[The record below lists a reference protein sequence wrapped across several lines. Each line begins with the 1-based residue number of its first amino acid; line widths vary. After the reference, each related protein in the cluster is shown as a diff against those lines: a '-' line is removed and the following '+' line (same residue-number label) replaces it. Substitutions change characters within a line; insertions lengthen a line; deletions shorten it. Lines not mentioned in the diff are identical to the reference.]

1 MKNIS
6 YIINGVLAVAII
18 VLFILFFTSNKEN
31 TENGGTSLKFAEG
44 DSTGVLPI
52 AYVNVDSLLINYNYA
67 KDANDA
73 LMKKYNGSNATLTQK
88 QRQLEGEAAEFQRKV
103 QNNAFLSQERAQQ
116 EAARI
121 QKLEADLHAM
131 AQRMQEDYVR
141 EQQKVNTQMADSVR
155 LILKELNKTAKYQMI
170 FSNTGL
176 DNVLLAKDGYDITGT
191 VITLL
196 NNRYKPEVA
205 K

>member
-6 YIINGVLAVAII
+6 YIINGVFAVAII
-18 VLFILFFTSNKEN
+18 VLFILFFTSNKGN
-31 TENGGTSLKFAEG
+31 TGTEDSSLTFTKG
-44 DSTGVLPI
+44 DSTGMLPI

-73 LMKKYNGSNATLTQK
+73 LMKKYNSSNATLTQK
-88 QRQLEGEAAEFQRKV
+88 QRQLEAEGAEFQRKV

-121 QKLEADLHAM
+121 QKLESDLHAM
-131 AQRMQEDYVR
+131 AQKLQEDYIR

-155 LILKELNKTAKYQMI
+155 LILKEMNKTANYQMI

-176 DNVLLAKDGYDITGT
+176 DNVLLAKDGYDITQK

-196 NNRYKPEVA
+196 NSRYKPEA
-205 K
+205 SK

>member
-6 YIINGVLAVAII
+6 YIINGVLALAII
-18 VLFILFFTSNKEN
+18 VLFILFFTNKGN
-31 TENGGTSLKFAEG
+31 AGNDGTSLRFAEG

-73 LMKKYNGSNATLTQK
+73 LMAKYNSSNAALTQK
-88 QRQLEGEAAEFQRKV
+88 QRQLENEAAEFQRKI

-121 QKLEADLHAM
+121 QKMESDFHAM
-131 AQRMQEDYVR
+131 AQKLQEDYIL
-141 EQQKVNTQMADSVR
+141 EQQKVSSQMGDSLR
-155 LILKELNKTAKYQMI
+155 ACLKEINKTANYHVI
-170 FSNTGL
+170 FTNNGM
-176 DNVLLAKDGYDITGT
+176 DNILLAKDSYDITQK
-191 VITLL
+191 VIDIL
-196 NNRYKPEVA
+196 NSRYKPEA
-205 K
+205 SK